1 LPPFRRIAARRI
13 FIANSYAR
21 FYVKNLTFVPDFFH
35 IFFDFHINLTAM
47 SQKTVRLQGVDISNE
62 LPLAYIGGPCIIE
75 SEEGYLATARAL
87 KRIADH
93 YHRRFILKAS
103 FDKANRSSID
113 AYRGPGLEE
122 GLRILAAAKS
132 ELRVPVLVDV
142 HEPWQAAHCAAVAD
156 VLQIPAFLCRQT
168 DLVLACAETGKVVN
182 VKKGQFLAPQSME
195 NIIRKIESTGN
206 RSILLTERGSSFG
219 YSDLVVDMRSLYIMR
234 QLGYPVI
241 FDATHSVQKPGAL
254 GNATGG
260 DRTFAP
266 VLARAAAAVGIAGI
280 FFEAHPQP
288 EKALSDGANSL
299 TYDGAAELIQQT
311 ARIDQAQKG
320 SLGS

>member
-1 LPPFRRIAARRI
+1 MP
-13 FIANSYAR
+13 
-21 FYVKNLTFVPDFFH
+21 
-35 IFFDFHINLTAM
+35 
-47 SQKTVRLQGVDISNE
+47 QKTVSLQGLDISND

-75 SEEGYLATARAL
+75 SESGYLDVARAL
-87 KRIADH
+87 KKMAAAQGA
-93 YHRRFILKAS
+93 RFILKAS
-103 FDKANRSSID
+103 FDKANRTSID

-132 ELRVPVLVDV
+132 ELGAPVLVDV
-142 HEPWQAAHCAAVAD
+142 HEPWQAARCAAVAD
-156 VLQIPAFLCRQT
+156 VLQVPAFLCRQT
-168 DLVLACAETGKVVN
+168 DLLLACAETGKAVN
-182 VKKGQFLAPQSME
+182 VKKGQFLAPQGME

-219 YSDLVVDMRSLYIMR
+219 YGDLVVDMRSLYIMR

-260 DRTFAP
+260 DRTLAP
-266 VLARAAAAVGIAGI
+266 VLARAAAAIGIAGI

-299 TYDGAAELIQQT
+299 TYDGVAELMRQT
-311 ARIDQAQKG
+311 ARIDQAQKE
-320 SLGS
+320 SWRS